1 MSITTEQLRNAY
13 QQSGNVYTGSEK
25 IGRIGQIYLDD
36 ETSEPTW
43 VTVKTG
49 LFGTS
54 ESFVP
59 LFHARI
65 EGNDIIVDYDEE
77 TIKNAP
83 RIEADNDLTP
93 REELELFRYYSQSA
107 VRGTT
112 GRDDT
117 FDRDK
122 DQFDRDDDFRDRD
135 SRDWND
141 TADPDTRLAA
151 ESHVSEERASDA
163 PRHGRLRRY
172 IVTKFSDEPIE
183 NDPATDR
190 PPQR

>member
-13 QQSGNVYTGSEK
+13 HQSGNVYAGSEK

-65 EGNDIIVDYDEE
+65 EGNDIIVGYDEE

-83 RIEADNDLTP
+83 RIEPDDDLTP
-93 REELELFRYYSQSA
+93 REELELFRYYSRST
-107 VRGTT
+107 VRDTT
-112 GRDDT
+112 AQ
-117 FDRDK
+117 DRDTTA
-122 DQFDRDDDFRDRD
+122 QDRDTTAQ
-135 SRDWND
+135 DWND
-141 TADPDTRLAA
+141 TAVN
-151 ESHVSEERASDA
+151 E
-163 PRHGRLRRY
+163 PRRGRLRRY
-172 IVTKFSDEPIE
+172 IDAKMT
-183 NDPATDR
+183 
-190 PPQR
+190 